1 MATLNFF
8 NPAALLPSPEVAV
21 KPPPQNTG
29 GSFLISEALKETTQL
44 VKAKRDV
51 DSLKAEA
58 NAYAD
63 YVQDQS
69 PELANL
75 LRNKSSQYR
84 IGMDTN
90 EERSG
95 FLKGVI
101 SLSRLEQQDRK
112 LELTAQKN
120 DKFNNTGTK
129 LNNLR
134 GLLDI
139 QTRREF
145 EWNQQETLAE
155 KQSDARR
162 KLLSDVG
169 RDPGPAYQKKPN
181 PYTARVT
188 ELSNE
193 LEATIADTDSYAS
206 KSGTPPAGF
215 GGFPQGTR
223 TGLFGDEEAVTPVA
237 PGTDVGQD
245 GATVNNLPT
254 TNGGPIDPLV
264 GGVAPPPEGTYT
276 LPNPTAGAAPPKAEI
291 VPESSTPQSTENQP
305 SAQPPVFDP
314 SKMNQGGKSLTID
327 PTGVNPPVEKTPGV
341 TKPIVPEATPAPSI
355 PAALSPDQ
363 AKDPLYINMMAAR
376 AANEAIKENGIKDV
390 KSSFDNLDS
399 QKDAVKDKSQLDRLS
414 RLRDEAE
421 KEISE
426 IDQSNPELKSL
437 VRSITRRYKEAVS
450 GVMTMTVAQLTT
462 EKLREGDQ
470 VVVYQTVGT
479 SDGAPGL
486 TVNLIERQVVDNDA
500 KTAEMRIY
508 KVNQDRT
515 ETDVTDEVKKKTLKR
530 IGPVV
535 NPGSTPVPSGATP
548 STAPVKK
555 LSDLKL

>member
-8 NPAALLPSPEVAV
+8 NPATLLPSPEVAV
-21 KPPPQNTG
+21 KPPPQNNS

-101 SLSRLEQQDRK
+101 GLSRLEQQDRK

-120 DKFNNTGTK
+120 DRFNNSIGK

-139 QTRREF
+139 QSRRAL
-145 EWNQQETLAE
+145 EWDQEESRLEREQKAYIQRIAGLGLETPL
-155 KQSDARR
+155 
-162 KLLSDVG
+162 
-169 RDPGPAYQKKPN
+169 PAPYVKKPN
-181 PYTARVT
+181 PYTAKVDAI
-188 ELSNE
+188 SKE
-193 LEATIADTDSYAS
+193 LEETINSTDSYPS
-206 KSGTPPAGF
+206 KGGEPDLPVE
-215 GGFPQGTR
+215 GGF
-223 TGLFGDEEAVTPVA
+223 TPI
-237 PGTDVGQD
+237 PGVGGGVFPD
-245 GATVNNLPT
+245 PEVVGELPSKKQE
-254 TNGGPIDPLV
+254 GPIDISVIGDP
-264 GGVAPPPEGTYT
+264 APEGSPELPTVNVGDT
-276 LPNPTAGAAPPKAEI
+276 LPD
-291 VPESSTPQSTENQP
+291 SSQSTGTE
-305 SAQPPVFDP
+305 APPVFDP
-314 SKMNQGGKSLTID
+314 SAMNQGGKTLIID
-327 PTGVNPPVEKTPGV
+327 PKGVNPPVEAPKV
-341 TKPIVPEATPAPSI
+341 TKSTGAEPPPTATPKTTV
-355 PAALSPDQ
+355 PAAVSPVDVNDENYIIQ
-363 AKDPLYINMMAAR
+363 QRAIAAK
-376 AANEAIKENGIKDV
+376 EAIKQSAIKDV
-390 KSSFDNLDS
+390 KSSFDNIDA
-399 QKDAVKDKSQLDRLS
+399 QKDAIRDKSQIARL
-414 RLRDEAE
+414 RELRDEAE
-421 KEISE
+421 KEIAA
-426 IDQSNPELKSL
+426 INRSNPDLKSL
-437 VRSITRRYKEAVS
+437 VGAITKRYRESVRSVTP
-450 GVMTMTVAQLTT
+450 MTNSQVDTAR
-462 EKLREGDQ
+462 LREGDQ

-515 ETDVTDEVKKKTLKR
+515 ETDVTDEVKKKMLKR